1 MSQSGGSSVEYAG
14 DAGRER
20 TFLGHP
26 LGLFVLFFAELWER
40 FNFYGMRA
48 LLIFYMTKW
57 FMFEDKFATT
67 SYGAINGLIYA
78 TPLIGGMIA
87 DRMLGYR
94 RSIVLGG
101 ILMACGQF
109 GLLSAGLNILPNSK
123 WTFYTCIAFIV
134 AGNGFFKPNI
144 STMVG
149 TLYKQGDP
157 RRDGAFTIF
166 YMGINIG
173 AFLSPI
179 ICGIIGERYGYHY
192 GFGLAGVGM
201 VIGLLCFTLFTK
213 HLGERGLPPVSAT
226 AAGGGGLAK
235 SMLLYGGIIAFI
247 PIGAFLVSEPHFV
260 EAYAAPIIGFAFI
273 AYILWEAFRSSKTER
288 EGTLVVVILT
298 TFSIAF
304 WAFFEQAG
312 SSINLFTDRHV
323 DRTVFGWEIPAS
335 AFQAV
340 NALFIVL
347 LAPVFS
353 VIWLRLGRVGRDPSS
368 AMKFV
373 LALVQLG
380 LGFVALVLAAK
391 QAEGGAKASLLLL
404 LLAYFF
410 HTTGELCLSPVGLSM
425 VTKMAPTR
433 LAGLLMGMWFL
444 SAAFAHVIGGK
455 LAGYSADWGYSKL
468 YTVIFVTSIACAVLL
483 LVIYPIIKRWEK
495 ARIES
500 HNDHAGAFPVV
511 AESKKRA

>member
-1 MSQSGGSSVEYAG
+1 MSQSGVSSVGNAG
-14 DAGRER
+14 HAGGER

-87 DRMLGYR
+87 DRMIGYR

-101 ILMACGQF
+101 ILMAMGQF
-109 GLLSAGLNILPNSK
+109 GLCAAGFNLLPASR
-123 WTFYTCIAFIV
+123 WTFYACIAFII

-166 YMGINIG
+166 YMGINMG
-173 AFLSPI
+173 AALAPLV
-179 ICGIIGERYGYHY
+179 CGTIGELYGYHY
-192 GFGLAGVGM
+192 GFGIAGVGM
-201 VIGLLCFTLFTK
+201 IIGLLSFTLFK
-213 HLGERGLPPVSAT
+213 EHLGTRGLPPKANSES
-226 AAGGGGLAK
+226 GGQGGLGK
-235 SMLLYGGIIAFI
+235 SVLLYGGIIAFI
-247 PIGAFLVSEPHFV
+247 PLGAILVSEPHFV
-260 EAYAAPIIGFAFI
+260 EVYAAPVVGLAFI
-273 AYILWEAFRSSKTER
+273 AYILWEAFRSSKAER
-288 EGTLVVVILT
+288 DGTLVVVILT
-298 TFSIAF
+298 IFSIAF

-323 DRTVFGWEIPAS
+323 DRTIFGMEIPAS
-335 AFQAV
+335 AFQSV
-340 NALFIVL
+340 NAIFIVL

-353 VIWLRLGRVGRDPSS
+353 IIWLRLGRIGRDPSS

-373 LALVQLG
+373 LGLVQLG

-391 QAEGGAKASLLLL
+391 QAESGAKASLVLL

-468 YTVIFVTSIACAVLL
+468 YMVIFLTAIACAILL
-483 LVIYPIIKRWEK
+483 LAIYPIIKRWEQARLASHHK
-495 ARIES
+495 A
-500 HNDHAGAFPVV
+500 
-511 AESKKRA
+511 

>member
-1 MSQSGGSSVEYAG
+1 MSTVNDAPMPAG
-14 DAGRER
+14 NEQR

-57 FMFEDKFATT
+57 FMFEDKFATS

-78 TPLIGGMIA
+78 TPLIGGMLA

-101 ILMACGQF
+101 ILMAMGQF
-109 GLLSAGLNILPNSK
+109 GLCAAGFELLPNSK
-123 WTFYTCIAFIV
+123 WTFYSCIAFII

-173 AFLSPI
+173 AAIAPLV
-179 ICGIIGERYGYHY
+179 CGMIGELYGYHY
-192 GFGLAGVGM
+192 GFGIAGVGM
-201 VIGLLCFTLFTK
+201 IIGLLCFTGFRQY
-213 HLGERGLPPVSAT
+213 LGDRGLPPSPTSMTQASF
-226 AAGGGGLAK
+226 AGIPNGA
-235 SMLLYGGIIAFI
+235 LLYLGIIVFI
-247 PIGAFLVSEPHFV
+247 PFGAFLVSQPHIV
-260 EAYAAPIIGFAFI
+260 ESYAAPIVGFGFIG
-273 AYILWEAFRSSKTER
+273 YILWEAFRATKAER
-288 EGTLVVVILT
+288 DGILVVVILT
-298 TFSIAF
+298 LFSVAF

-323 DRTVFGWEIPAS
+323 DRVLFGWEIPAS
-335 AFQAV
+335 AFQSV
-340 NALFIVL
+340 NAIFIVL

-353 VIWLRLGRVGRDPSS
+353 VLWLKLGRIGRDPSS
-368 AMKFV
+368 ALKFV
-373 LALVQLG
+373 LSLVQLG
-380 LGFVALVLAAK
+380 LGFFALVLAAK
-391 QAEGGAKASLLLL
+391 QAESGAKASLLLL
-404 LLAYFF
+404 LLAYFL

-425 VTKMAPTR
+425 VTKMAPAR
-433 LAGLLMGMWFL
+433 LGGLLMGMWFL

-455 LAGYSADWGYSKL
+455 LAGMSADWGYAKL
-468 YTVIFVTSIACAVLL
+468 YMVIFVTAVGSAVVLL
-483 LVIYPIIKRWEK
+483 AIYPIIKKWEK
-495 ARIES
+495 ARLAS
-500 HNDHAGAFPVV
+500 HNEA
-511 AESKKRA
+511 